1 MSLLKIAWRSLEQR
15 RLSSLLTGLSIALGV
30 ALVVAVLVIYSV
42 VENTFERSAN
52 GYNMIVGAKGGKLQ
66 LVLNTVFHLS
76 QPIENLPW
84 SFYKEFTDG
93 KYSSVVEVAIPC
105 CMGDNYKGYR
115 VVGTTPQLFEDI
127 EYAPGQ
133 PYEFSSGRNFES
145 EHFFEAVIGHMVA
158 RKTGLKVGDEFEPT
172 HGVTTE
178 EEQGH
183 KHDAFKVVGI
193 LAPTGTPNDRALFV
207 NIEGFLLLEGH
218 AKEVRGDSHEDE
230 HASDDHEHGDDH
242 DHAAGEHED
251 EHAGHDHDE
260 EDHTDHAEEHAEHD
274 HDEEGH
280 DHTREEHG
288 DHSHDD
294 HGHEDHA
301 HDDHDHDHG
310 HHHHQ
315 EPLPEDQREVTAI
328 LLRTDPVRG
337 MQLPTLVNE
346 GQVAQIVLP
355 IGEITKLFTGL
366 VGPVRWLIL
375 MLAILVVIEAGIGM
389 MVAIYNTMSERRRE
403 IAVMRALGAQ
413 RRTILTIVL
422 LESILLSLLGG
433 LAGLAL
439 GHGLVALASPL
450 VVSYAGI
457 SVGAFAF
464 DIMEVYLVPG
474 LILLAAVVGFL
485 PAMAAYR
492 TDVAKTL
499 SAAP

>member
-15 RLSSLLTGLSIALGV
+15 RLSSMLTGLSIALGV

-52 GYNMIVGAKGGKLQ
+52 GYNMIVGAKGGKMQ

-76 QPIENLPW
+76 QPIENIPW
-84 SFYKEFTDG
+84 AFYKEFTEG
-93 KYSSVVEVAIPC
+93 KYSSVVEVAVPC

-115 VVGTTPQLFEDI
+115 VVGTTPRLFEDI
-127 EYAPGQ
+127 EYAPGK

-145 EHFFEAVIGHMVA
+145 DHFFEAVVGHMVA
-158 RKTGLKVGDEFEPT
+158 RKTGLKVGDQFEPT

-178 EEQGH
+178 EDQGH

-218 AKEVRGDSHEDE
+218 AKEVRADSQEDE
-230 HASDDHEHGDDH
+230 HAGGDDEHGDDH
-242 DHAAGEHED
+242 DHKDHDHGD
-251 EHAGHDHDE
+251 EHAGHEHGDKEHD
-260 EDHTDHAEEHAEHD
+260 DHAEEHAEHN

-280 DHTREEHG
+280 DH
-288 DHSHDD
+288 
-294 HGHEDHA
+294 
-301 HDDHDHDHG
+301 DHDHHGHDHG
-310 HHHHQ
+310 HHR
-315 EPLPEDQREVTAI
+315 EPLPENQREVTAI

-355 IGEITKLFTGL
+355 IREITNLFTGL

-422 LESILLSLLGG
+422 LESILLSVLGG

-457 SVGAFAF
+457 SVGAFSF
-464 DIMEVYLVPG
+464 DIMEVYLVPA
-474 LILLAAVVGFL
+474 LIALAAVVGFL

>member
-1 MSLLKIAWRSLEQR
+1 MSLFKIAWRSLEQR

-52 GYNMIVGAKGGKLQ
+52 GYNIIVGAKGGKLQ

-76 QPIENLPW
+76 QPIENIPW
-84 SFYKEFTDG
+84 SYYKEFTDG
-93 KYSSVVEVAIPC
+93 RFSSVVDVAIPC
-105 CMGDNYKGYR
+105 CMGDNYKGFR
-115 VVGTTPQLFEDI
+115 VVGTTPELFEKI

-145 EHFFEAVIGHMVA
+145 DHFFEAVVGHMAA
-158 RKTGLKVGDEFEPT
+158 RNAGLKVGDEFEPT

-218 AKEVRGDSHEDE
+218 AKQGHNEKSEATTHDDE
-230 HASDDHEHGDDH
+230 HAHEEHDHEH
-242 DHAAGEHED
+242 
-251 EHAGHDHDE
+251 
-260 EDHTDHAEEHAEHD
+260 
-274 HDEEGH
+274 EGH
-280 DHTREEHG
+280 DHEEAGTDSTLATSEPTGEEEHSHAEEDHDHG
-288 DHSHDD
+288 AHAHDEHDHSHD
-294 HGHEDHA
+294 HG
-301 HDDHDHDHG
+301 HDHG
-310 HHHHQ
+310 HHHHD

-328 LLRTDPVRG
+328 LVRTDPVRG
-337 MQLPTLVNE
+337 MQLPTIINE
-346 GQVAQIVLP
+346 GPVAQAVLP
-355 IGEITKLFTGL
+355 LREITNLFTGL
-366 VGPVRWLIL
+366 VGPVRLLIL

-433 LAGLAL
+433 LAGVAL

-464 DIMEVYLVPG
+464 DIMEVYLIPG
-474 LILLAAVVGFL
+474 LIILAAVVGYL